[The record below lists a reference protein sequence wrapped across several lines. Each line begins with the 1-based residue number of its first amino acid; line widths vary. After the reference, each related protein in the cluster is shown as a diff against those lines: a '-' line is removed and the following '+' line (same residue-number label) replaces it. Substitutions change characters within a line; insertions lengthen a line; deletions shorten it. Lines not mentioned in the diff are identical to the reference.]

1 MIIDQT
7 QLFGVA
13 IVIILTVLVS
23 VYYSKK
29 VKSNDE
35 YVVGGRKQ
43 NTLLVAGGLLGT
55 IIGGASTVGTAQ
67 LSFSVGYPAWWFTLG
82 AGIAFFIMGLFYA
95 KPLRKTNLTTIPE
108 FLSEKVGKKIGLMSG
123 IVAILGIF
131 FSIVSS
137 SLTAIHLITAI
148 FNLGLYF
155 SASIVIFLVLT
166 IIFFGGIGS
175 TSGVGILKAIIILA
189 TVCFGI
195 VLTVISL
202 GGYSVLKAQLNDAQL
217 FTVFGLGHDYAAY
230 KVGLMIIGV
239 ISTQTYVQSLFSAK
253 NSRIAAKA
261 CFLAAILI
269 TIIGFAPVTIGMY
282 IKTVN
287 PNLVPVNAL
296 PFYLLNYLPKLM
308 GGIGIGGIILSALGS
323 IAGLTLGCSSMLSND
338 IIAEFYEFKT
348 EQSLIRMTKFII
360 VLILLI
366 AMVFVFYNFNSLIL
380 DWNFLSMGLR
390 GIVFIPLTIAIFAR
404 TR

>member
-108 FLSEKVGKKIGLMSG
+108 FLSKKVGKKIGLMSG

-230 KVGLMIIGV
+230 KVGLMIIGI